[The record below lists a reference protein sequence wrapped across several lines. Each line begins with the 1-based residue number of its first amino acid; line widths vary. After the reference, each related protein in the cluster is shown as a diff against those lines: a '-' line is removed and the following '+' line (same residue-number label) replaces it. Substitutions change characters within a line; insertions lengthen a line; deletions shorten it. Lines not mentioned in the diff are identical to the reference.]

1 VNHAHTLSWPRTAV
15 SLALSTLI
23 LASACENQPVN
34 PGRQVTT
41 GAAGSGSGPTTGAA
55 GAAGSGASGAAGNGA
70 STGGA
75 GSPGAAGD
83 GASAGSAGPTGAAG
97 GSGGTTGAAG
107 SGGTSGAAGSGG
119 SSGAAGVT
127 TGLAGAGGASPTGAA
142 GTAAAG
148 DTPPWR
154 DMMPSDNMNHNVRFT
169 AMQADPA
176 NAAAM
181 DGASHPGSA
190 QIAEVN
196 ATKPLKKKLCVVL
209 PGIGNGPGQGI
220 GDWAAGQGYHVFQVA
235 YANSISEAANGDTNP
250 DTPGN
255 TRMNQFDGAGRT
267 PSNANTKRFDSIEGR
282 LIKGIQY
289 LVDHDPGA
297 DWGWFLNKDGTMR
310 WSDGCFIGYSY
321 GASHLAVIARSVRI
335 GLGVSVSGPQS
346 EGHPDASWI
355 KMPSATP
362 VERLWAMWGSQD
374 EPAPGTSGFA
384 SHYTTTTML
393 LGYLGD
399 VVHTTTGGMLGTPPL
414 MGSHRISVDGQGH
427 TEFCAGMPPLYCNL
441 MFALP
446 PYDK

>member
-1 VNHAHTLSWPRTAV
+1 M
-15 SLALSTLI
+15 LALA
-23 LASACENQPVN
+23 LAFAACSNEPIKD
-34 PGRQVTT
+34 GRT
-41 GAAGSGSGPTTGAA
+41 GA
-55 GAAGSGASGAAGNGA
+55 
-70 STGGA
+70 GGI
-75 GSPGAAGD
+75 
-83 GASAGSAGPTGAAG
+83 
-97 GSGGTTGAAG
+97 
-107 SGGTSGAAGSGG
+107 SGAAGSWSSGAG
-119 SSGAAGVT
+119 TAGSGAAGAGT
-127 TGLAGAGGASPTGAA
+127 TAGAAGTGTTSGSAGTGTSAGAAGTSAGTAGAA
-142 GTAAAG
+142 GTAATTAGTGGAAGTTTGGTAGSTTTG
-148 DTPPWR
+148 DTAPWR
-154 DMMPSDNMNHNVRFT
+154 DMMPADGMRHNVKFT
-169 AMQADPA
+169 PMQADPP
-176 NAAAM
+176 NAAMM
-181 DGASHPGSA
+181 DGASHPGSN
-190 QIAEVN
+190 QIAEVD
-196 ATKPLKKKLCVVL
+196 ASKPLKKKLCVVL

-235 YANSISEAANGDTNP
+235 YSNAISEAANGDTNP

-255 TRMNQFDGAGRT
+255 TRMNQFDGKGRT
-267 PSNANTKRFDSIEGR
+267 PSNANTKVYDSIEGR
-282 LIKGIQY
+282 VIKGIQY

-321 GASHLAVIARSVRI
+321 GASHLAVIARFVRI

-346 EGHPDASWI
+346 EGHPDASWL

-393 LGYLGD
+393 LGYIGD
-399 VVHTTTGGMLGTPPL
+399 VVHTTVGGALGTPPL

>member
-1 VNHAHTLSWPRTAV
+1 MASGFVGGWAALAIAFAACSNEPTKVNNGGT
-15 SLALSTLI
+15 
-23 LASACENQPVN
+23 
-34 PGRQVTT
+34 
-41 GAAGSGSGPTTGAA
+41 AGSPGVAGTSPPTTGT
-55 GAAGSGASGAAGNGA
+55 AGSGAGGMDTSGTAGTGSSGTAGTGSPGTAGSLGVAGTSPPITGTAGTGSGTAGAGGTGGGAAG
-70 STGGA
+70 T
-75 GSPGAAGD
+75 
-83 GASAGSAGPTGAAG
+83 
-97 GSGGTTGAAG
+97 
-107 SGGTSGAAGSGG
+107 
-119 SSGAAGVT
+119 
-127 TGLAGAGGASPTGAA
+127 AGAGGAAGGGAA
-142 GTAAAG
+142 GATATG

-154 DMMPSDNMNHNVRFT
+154 DMMASDGMRHNVRFT
-169 AMQADPA
+169 AMQADPD
-176 NAAAM
+176 NAAMM
-181 DGASHPGSA
+181 DGASHPGSQ
-190 QIAEVN
+190 QIAEVD
-196 ATKPLKKKLCVVL
+196 ASKPLKKKLCVVL

-235 YANSISEAANGDTNP
+235 YANAISEAANGDTNP

-289 LVDHDPGA
+289 LVEHDPGA

-321 GASHLAVIARSVRI
+321 GASHLAVIGRFVRL

-374 EPAPGTSGFA
+374 EPAPTDPGFK

-393 LGYLGD
+393 LGYVGD
-399 VVHTTTGGMLGTPPL
+399 VVHTTVGGALGTPPL

-441 MFALP
+441 MFSLP

>member
-1 VNHAHTLSWPRTAV
+1 MVAA
-15 SLALSTLI
+15 ALL
-23 LASACENQPVN
+23 LVSACSNDSTGLGTKTGAAGAAGGSPSAGAAGWTGAAGS
-34 PGRQVTT
+34 GRGTTGAAGSATTGAAGSDATGAAGSGTT
-41 GAAGSGSGPTTGAA
+41 GAAGSGTTGAA
-55 GAAGSGASGAAGNGA
+55 GAATM
-70 STGGA
+70 TGV
-75 GSPGAAGD
+75 
-83 GASAGSAGPTGAAG
+83 
-97 GSGGTTGAAG
+97 GGTTGAAG
-107 SGGTSGAAGSGG
+107 SGTTGAAGNGG
-119 SSGAAGVT
+119 T
-127 TGLAGAGGASPTGAA
+127 TGAGGAST
-142 GTAAAG
+142 TG
-148 DTPPWR
+148 DTAPWR
-154 DMMPSDNMNHNVRFT
+154 DMMASDGMRHNVRFSAKT
-169 AMQADPA
+169 ADPT
-176 NAAAM
+176 NAAMM
-181 DGASHPGSA
+181 DGASHPGDN
-190 QIAEVN
+190 QIAEVD
-196 ATKPLKKKLCVVL
+196 ASKPLKKKLCVVL

-235 YANSISEAANGDTNP
+235 YSNAISEAANGDTNL

-255 TRMNQFDGAGRT
+255 TRMNQFDGKGRT
-267 PSNANTKRFDSIEGR
+267 PSNANTKRYDSIEGR
-282 LIKGIQY
+282 LIAGINY

-321 GASHLAVIARSVRI
+321 GASHLAVIARFVRI

-346 EGHPDASWI
+346 EGHPDANWL

-362 VERLWAMWGSQD
+362 VERLWGMWGTQD
-374 EPAPGTSGFA
+374 EPAPTDAGFK

-399 VVHTTTGGMLGTPPL
+399 VVHTTVGGQLGTPPL